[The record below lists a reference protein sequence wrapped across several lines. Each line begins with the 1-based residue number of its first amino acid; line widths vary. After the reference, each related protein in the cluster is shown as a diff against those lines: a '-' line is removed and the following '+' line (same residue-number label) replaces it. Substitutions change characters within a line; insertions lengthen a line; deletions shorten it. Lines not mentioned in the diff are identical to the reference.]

1 MLTITTPVQT
11 AHDDLT
17 RQLEQLDR
25 QRISL
30 EQSAL
35 AGNVDG
41 ASLARFDDER
51 ALVAARL
58 SAARRALEQED
69 SARGP
74 EADIRAAISEMLADP
89 ALSTEQAAASIAG
102 LNTALEQV
110 LLAFDGRNTAVR
122 GWAARL
128 HKLGVPRDGLEID
141 GVPITVRGGGAG
153 EWGDTEIVYGGNR
166 ISAIRGAASY
176 VKAVVDPI
184 VKGEDFTT
192 DADGLARHDRR
203 DQPLEPEVRVR
214 LMKDSGGH
222 TAGDILTSHKL
233 AASSLRH
240 LISAGNAVE
249 IDSDGNDIPTQ

>member
-1 MLTITTPVQT
+1 MLTISTPAQT

-74 EADIRAAISEMLADP
+74 EADIRAAISEMLVDP
-89 ALSTEQAAASIAG
+89 ALSTEQAAASIAE

-110 LLAFDGRNTAVR
+110 LLAFDARNTAVR
-122 GWAARL
+122 EWAARL
-128 HKLGVPRDGLEID
+128 HKLGIPRDGLEID

-166 ISAIRGAASY
+166 ISSITGAAPF
-176 VKAVVDPI
+176 VKAVTDPI
-184 VKGEDFTT
+184 TTGEQFTQQL
-192 DADGLARHDRR
+192 DALARHDRR
-203 DQPLEPEVRVR
+203 DQPTEPEVRVR
-214 LMKDSGGH
+214 LVKDSGGH
-222 TAGDILTSHKL
+222 TAGDVLTSHKL
-233 AASSLRH
+233 AVSSLRH

-249 IDSDGNDIPTQ
+249 IDPDGNDVPTE